1 MERWQAKILS
11 LFGLLIIPLV
21 CTVLPIKV
29 SDFFTRKG
37 ETGRRILS
45 SLMCFGG
52 GVFFAVF
59 MLHMAPEARY
69 IVYHAIE
76 APEKLNYPIAD
87 LLMSVGFFMVMF
99 MEMAATGWS
108 SRRRAAAEKSKQA
121 NGDFK
126 KCSSESNGLQ
136 LLVTPTS
143 NINGD
148 LPRSASTTTAS
159 PLLDIQVG
167 DSDAERGV
175 VKTFKRQ
182 SVDHGHGHSHGTFD
196 DTHSTRSLVLLLALS
211 LHRVFEGMSV
221 GLQGTTMNVWNLFI
235 AIVCHESIIGFSLGL
250 QFVKNKFSIC
260 RILVLTII
268 CSLFEPFGVG
278 IGTIV
283 VELGEPSRTLDI
295 INGVLQSLATGTF
308 IYITFFEI
316 LQEEIMPGE
325 ASMLKLVSVVAGFC
339 VMAALC
345 AIPEENV
352 NGGGLF
358 PVGGSLAQYDR
369 ASVLQNL
376 TTTTQVYN

>member
-1 MERWQAKILS
+1 MERWHAKIIS

-21 CTVLPIKV
+21 CTLLPIKV

-37 ETGRRILS
+37 EKGKRILS

-108 SRRRAAAEKSKQA
+108 SRRSAAAEKSKQVDA
-121 NGDFK
+121 KD
-126 KCSSESNGLQ
+126 CSGEPNGLQ
-136 LLVTPTS
+136 LLVTPTT
-143 NINGD
+143 NGD

-159 PLLDIQVG
+159 PLLGIQLG
-167 DSDAERGV
+167 ESDVERSV
-175 VKTFKRQ
+175 VKTVKL
-182 SVDHGHGHSHGTFD
+182 SSDGHGHSHGTFD
-196 DTHSTRSLVLLLALS
+196 DTHSTRSIVLLLALS
-211 LHRVFEGMSV
+211 LHRIFEGMSV
-221 GLQGTTMNVWNLFI
+221 GLQSSTMNVWNLFI

-250 QFVKNKFSIC
+250 QFVKNKFSIF
-260 RILVLTII
+260 RILVLTIV
-268 CSLFEPFGVG
+268 CSLFEPIGVG
-278 IGTIV
+278 VGTIV

-295 INGVLQSLATGTF
+295 VNGVLQSLATGTF

-325 ASMLKLVSVVAGFC
+325 ASLLKLLSVVGGFC

-352 NGGGLF
+352 NGGGMLQ
-358 PVGGSLAQYDR
+358 VGAGLPENRQDALLLN
-369 ASVLQNL
+369 V
-376 TTTTQVYN
+376 TTTTHSYN

>member
-1 MERWQAKILS
+1 MERWHAKIIS

-37 ETGRRILS
+37 EKGKRILS

-76 APEKLNYPIAD
+76 APGKLNYPIAD

-99 MEMAATGWS
+99 MEMAASGWS
-108 SRRRAAAEKSKQA
+108 SRRSAAAEKSKQA
-121 NGDFK
+121 DTKN
-126 KCSSESNGLQ
+126 CSGEPNGLQ
-136 LLVTPTS
+136 LLVTPTT
-143 NINGD
+143 NANGD

-159 PLLDIQVG
+159 PLLDIQPG
-167 DSDAERGV
+167 ESDAERGV
-175 VKTFKRQ
+175 VKTVKRS
-182 SVDHGHGHSHGTFD
+182 SVDRGHGHSHGTFE
-196 DTHSTRSLVLLLALS
+196 DTHSNRSIVLLLALS
-211 LHRVFEGMSV
+211 LHRIFEGMSV
-221 GLQGTTMNVWNLFI
+221 GLQSSTMNVWNLFI

-250 QFVKNKFSIC
+250 QFVKNKFSIH
-260 RILVLTII
+260 RILVLTMV
-268 CSLFEPFGVG
+268 CSMFEPIGVG

-295 INGVLQSLATGTF
+295 VNGVLQSLATGTF

-325 ASMLKLVSVVAGFC
+325 ASMLKLLSVVGGFC

-352 NGGGLF
+352 KGGGNLQ
-358 PVGGSLAQYDR
+358 VGGRLPEHYQTT
-369 ASVLQNL
+369 LLLNL
-376 TTTTQVYN
+376 TTTTTQMYN